1 MDRQA
6 VSAELLAVIVAMV
19 DDQPCVL
26 TLGAVPRLPAGPL
39 MPGHRSL
46 QAATRAW
53 VEEQTGRRLG
63 YLEQLYTFVDLDVA
77 QATPRSLSGCRR
89 KASRVT
95 LFPSP
100 APSACAITPRD
111 MPMASHIPSSFSTGD
126 SFAGENRP
134 ACAGGKRSKGP

>member
-77 QATPRSLSGCRR
+77 QATPRSLS
-89 KASRVT
+89 
-95 LFPSP
+95 
-100 APSACAITPRD
+100 
-111 MPMASHIPSSFSTGD
+111 
-126 SFAGENRP
+126 
-134 ACAGGKRSKGP
+134 